1 MKLENYKLI
10 FNAVVLIGILLIA
23 SPVLGIVGR
32 LPSGEKFSELYV
44 LGPER
49 MAEDYPFN
57 VMEGQNYL
65 VYVGVGN
72 HLAASAYYV
81 LYVKLRNQ
89 TELLPNATI
98 GAPSPLQPL
107 YEYRFF
113 VADGEYWE
121 SSLSFSFSATSFEAN
136 ESSIK
141 RMIVNKVEFDV
152 DKSAEWNINATG
164 FYYELLL
171 ELWTFNPQSSSV
183 HFDNRFVGIQLNLT
197 KTNT

>member
-1 MKLENYKLI
+1 MKLEEYKLVFI
-10 FNAVVLIGILLIA
+10 AVVLIGVLLIA
-23 SPVLGIVGR
+23 SPVLGMVVR

-44 LGPER
+44 LGPGH

-57 VMEGQNYL
+57 VVAGQNYS

-72 HLAASAYYV
+72 HLAASACYV

-121 SSLSFSFSATSFEAN
+121 SSLSFSFSATSFQAN
-136 ESSIK
+136 ESFIK
-141 RMIVNKVEFDV
+141 RIIISNVEFEV
-152 DKSAEWNINATG
+152 DKPAEWNINATG
-164 FYYELLL
+164 FYYELFM

-183 HFDNRFVGIQLNLT
+183 QFDNRFVGIQLNLT